1 MTHYLRSADGTVWLW
16 TDQPYPGRL
25 EQVPELPPGERITGR
40 LVDHH
45 DHFDI
50 RLDRTEEVKCER
62 SKT

>member
-40 LVDHH
+40 LIDHGACLE
-45 DHFDI
+45 I
-50 RLDRTEEVKCER
+50 RLDSKPKMPLEVL
-62 SKT
+62 